1 MKASSDPPK
10 VRSLAAKSTTDGLTK
25 KQRERQKRLEQHKAQ
40 QPQQPQKLISLPQKN
55 ATFDVEQIFSEE
67 KREVRFAKGLGIKK
81 IQLNRM
87 TNSIEFELEEEFAT
101 VLRTI
106 CTWKQIEPEKYL
118 SQLLMEYMISV
129 QEKRKLN

>member
-1 MKASSDPPK
+1 MKKNTDPPK

-40 QPQQPQKLISLPQKN
+40 QTQQHTVSISQKN
-55 ATFDVEQIFSEE
+55 TTFDVEQIFSEE

-118 SQLLMEYMISV
+118 SQLLMEYVISV
-129 QEKRKLN
+129 QQKKKLN

>member
-1 MKASSDPPK
+1 LKASADPPK

-40 QPQQPQKLISLPQKN
+40 QPQQLISLPQKN

-67 KREVRFAKGLGIKK
+67 KREVRFAKGMGIKK

-87 TNSIEFELEEEFAT
+87 KNSIEFELEEEFAT

>member
-25 KQRERQKRLEQHKAQ
+25 KQRDRQKRLEQHKAQ
-40 QPQQPQKLISLPQKN
+40 QSQQQIVSLPQKN
-55 ATFDVEQIFSEE
+55 ATFNVDQIFSEE

-129 QEKRKLN
+129 QEKQKLN

>member
-1 MKASSDPPK
+1 MKANADPPK
-10 VRSLAAKSTTDGLTK
+10 VRSLAAKSITDGLTK
-25 KQRERQKRLEQHKAQ
+25 KQRDRQKRLEQHKAQ
-40 QPQQPQKLISLPQKN
+40 QTQQHTVSIPQKN
-55 ATFDVEQIFSEE
+55 TTFDVEQIFSEE

-106 CTWKQIEPEKYL
+106 CSWKQIEPEKYL
-118 SQLLMEYMISV
+118 SQLLMEYVISV
-129 QEKRKLN
+129 QQKKKLN